1 MIKKT
6 ASALKE
12 KSAKGGS
19 ARLGSGPASGGKAS
33 AATTVVEKSNKK
45 TYSVLRG
52 MHDILPKEEKYWR
65 LMSHAVENLAEY
77 FQFGRIETPL
87 LEETSLFVRSIGRGT
102 DVVDKEMYSFEDRD
116 GSRVCLRPEAT
127 ASVARAYIGNGMWN
141 MTQPVKVWYQGPMF
155 RHDRPQAGRY
165 REFFQA
171 GFETLGAKDPSADA
185 ELILVAYS
193 FFKDIGL
200 PVTVAINSIGAPEER
215 ERYINELTSYYRS
228 KRSYLCEE
236 CRARLAKNPL
246 RLLDCKEAGCQ
257 PVKEGAP
264 QIVDWLTEDSKSY
277 FMKVLEYLD
286 ELAIPYMLTPT
297 LVRGLDYYTHTV
309 FEMYPVLNKP
319 ESQEADDQSREP
331 GSAGEPVS
339 PSLGGQSAVAGGG
352 RYDLLVEQLG
362 GRPAPAAG
370 VAIGLERAISA
381 LKAYNKENEIVLS
394 EPKFS
399 IFFAQLGDE
408 AKRQA
413 LKIITNLRESGIR
426 IAFNFFKNSLK
437 TQLESANNLGVAY
450 VVILGQKE
458 VQDKTV
464 IIRDMESGVQEI
476 VDQKKLEQIIRKKL
490 GMENGQ
496 GERGEKKSV

>member
-1 MIKKT
+1 MKSKKNKPTKVTEKKT
-6 ASALKE
+6 TAKDKE
-12 KSAKGGS
+12 KKGAAAPS
-19 ARLGSGPASGGKAS
+19 EKALPAGKQAPS
-33 AATTVVEKSNKK
+33 KK
-45 TYSVLRG
+45 TYNVLRG
-52 MHDILPKEEKYWR
+52 MHDILPKDDKYWK
-65 LMSHAVENLAEY
+65 LVSHAAENLAEY

-116 GSRVCLRPEAT
+116 GARVCLRPEAT
-127 ASVARAYIGNGMWN
+127 ASVVRAYIGNGMWN
-141 MTQPVKVWYQGPMF
+141 MTQPIKVWYQGPMF

-165 REFFQA
+165 REFFQV

-200 PVTVAINSIGAPEER
+200 PVTVAINSIGTPEER
-215 ERYINELTSYYRS
+215 ERYVNELTSYYRS

-236 CRARLAKNPL
+236 CRTRLVKNPL
-246 RLLDCKEAGCQ
+246 RLLDCKEVGCQ

-286 ELAIPYMLTPT
+286 ELSIPYLLTPT

-309 FEMYPVLNKP
+309 FELYPAFG
-319 ESQEADDQSREP
+319 EA
-331 GSAGEPVS
+331 GS
-339 PSLGGQSAVAGGG
+339 QSAVAGGG
-352 RYDLLVEQLG
+352 RYDLLVEELG

-370 VAIGLERAISA
+370 VAIGLERAITS
-381 LKAYNKENEIVLS
+381 LKAYNEENKIVLS

-413 LKIITNLRESGIR
+413 FKIISELRSSSIR
-426 IAFNFFKNSLK
+426 VAFNFFKNSLK
-437 TQLESANNLGVAY
+437 TQLEAANSLGVAY

-476 VDQKKLEQIIRKKL
+476 VDQKKLEHIIKKKL
-490 GMENGQ
+490 GIEI
-496 GERGEKKSV
+496 R